1 MIVPTM
7 SEKELI
13 EEIIS
18 DMPNV
23 VAKSDSLLD
32 KRLRKACIRRTVY
45 PISVSEI
52 ITTRRKNKWVVMQ
65 IAKTKK
71 MSGDNSIFVFACLFD
86 TPHGLYVYRPW
97 VWDGGATTLNI
108 YPPHF
113 FRRYRE
119 RLGLSE
125 TGVDLI
131 KRYLRATAIGT
142 VINNVDGNVTHTISE
157 GMCLGV
163 STIEGSHLLKT
174 FVSNEM
180 LRESQIGIAEVG
192 HKMQAEQLRELMRE
206 FE

>member
-7 SEKELI
+7 AEEELI
-13 EEIIS
+13 RELFDDIPS
-18 DMPNV
+18 V
-23 VAKSDSLLD
+23 VAKSDIILD
-32 KRLRKACIRRTVY
+32 KRLRKACLRRSIY

-52 ITTRRKNKWVVMQ
+52 ITTKRKNKWIVMQ

-86 TPHGLYVYRPW
+86 TPHGVYVYQPI
-97 VWDGGATTLNI
+97 VWGGGATTLNI

-142 VINNVDGNVTHTISE
+142 VINSVEGNITHTISE

-163 STIEGSHLLKT
+163 STVVGSHLLKT
-174 FVSNEM
+174 FIPNEM

-192 HKMQAEQLRELMRE
+192 HKLQAEQLGELMRE